1 MFQQHRFPVKMAGV
15 ILVVAIIL
23 VVPLFIVERNL
34 KPTIITIAKAYAE
47 QTAVDAIQNAV
58 NEKIAKSV
66 EYKDL
71 IFIRTDNRGRIV
83 LMQANTVKINSL
95 AADTVLD
102 IQKSLASLEG
112 KEIPI
117 PMGQVL
123 QSQLFAAYGPKIKV
137 TLVPIGTVKVKVI
150 DDFQQA
156 GINQTRHRLY
166 LNVSGRVKIVIPM
179 ASDYVEVT
187 SQIPIAETI
196 IVGEVPETY
205 LNLDIPNGQFNG
217 ISVPK

>member
-1 MFQQHRFPVKMAGV
+1 MFHQHRFPVKTAGV
-15 ILVVAIIL
+15 ILVVALIL
-23 VVPLFIVERNL
+23 VVPFLIVEKNL
-34 KPTIITIAKAYAE
+34 KPTILTIARAYAE
-47 QTAVDAIQNAV
+47 QIAVDAIQNAV
-58 NEKIAKSV
+58 NEKVAKSV

-83 LMQANTVKINSL
+83 LMQANTIKINNL
-95 AADTVLD
+95 AAETVLD

-112 KEIPI
+112 REIPI

-123 QSQLFAAYGPKIKV
+123 QSQLLATYGPKINV

-150 DDFQQA
+150 DDFLQA

-205 LNLDIPNGQFNG
+205 LNLDLPNGQFNG
-217 ISVPK
+217 LSIGE